1 MRVPF
6 VPNTLK
12 LLVVLVVILF
22 CSMAYAGHVRTS
34 FMPFPTLNVEKSWL
48 MVGTRL
54 GGLKYDRAAC
64 QAALK
69 APNVQKSFVKDSPF
83 KNGCGWVNSVR
94 LRQFSG
100 AKISP
105 IKLSCPMG
113 AGLAMWM
120 AQVVQPAA
128 KKYFGTTVSR
138 VNHLGG
144 YSCRNIRGS
153 LLSKYINVKS
163 EHATANAID
172 ISGFTLA
179 NGSKVSI
186 LRDWPYRSKKGGGKK
201 AKFLRDIHYGACT
214 YFRVVLG
221 PEANRLHANHFH
233 FDRGLLLRCK

>member
-1 MRVPF
+1 MKVPF
-6 VPNTLK
+6 IPNTVK
-12 LLVVLVVILF
+12 LLVILG
-22 CSMAYAGHVRTS
+22 SILLGVMLYTGHVRTS
-34 FMPFPTLNVEKSWL
+34 FMPFPALNVEKSWL
-48 MVGTRL
+48 MVGTRIS
-54 GGLKYDRAAC
+54 GLKYDRAAC
-64 QAALK
+64 KAALK
-69 APNVQKSFVKDSPF
+69 SPAVQKTFVKDNPF

-94 LRQFSG
+94 LSKFSG

-105 IKLSCPMG
+105 IKLSCSMG

-128 KKYFGTTVSR
+128 KKHLGTTVSR
-138 VNHLGG
+138 VSHLGG

-153 LLSKYINVKS
+153 LVSKYINVKS

-172 ISGFTLA
+172 ISGFRLA
-179 NGSKVSI
+179 NGRSVSI
-186 LRDWPYRSKKGGGKK
+186 LRDWTKGGPK

-221 PEANRLHANHFH
+221 PEANHLHANHFH

>member
-1 MRVPF
+1 
-6 VPNTLK
+6 
-12 LLVVLVVILF
+12 
-22 CSMAYAGHVRTS
+22 
-34 FMPFPTLNVEKSWL
+34 MPFPALNVEKSWL

-64 QAALK
+64 EATLK
-69 APNVQKSFVKDSPF
+69 SPVVQKTFVKDRPF
-83 KNGCGWVNSVR
+83 KDGCGWVNSVN
-94 LRQFSG
+94 LRKFSG

-138 VNHLGG
+138 VHHLGG

-172 ISGFTLA
+172 ISALSLA
-179 NGSKVSI
+179 NGTKVSI
-186 LRDWPYRSKKGGGKK
+186 LRDWTKGGKK

>member
-1 MRVPF
+1 MRIPF

-12 LLVVLVVILF
+12 LLIVLILILF
-22 CSMAYAGHVRTS
+22 GSMAYAGHVRTS
-34 FMPFPTLNVEKSWL
+34 FLPFPALNVEKSWL

-54 GGLKYDRAAC
+54 GGLKYDRTAC
-64 QAALK
+64 EATLK
-69 APNVQKSFVKDSPF
+69 SPVVQKTFVKDRPF
-83 KNGCGWVNSVR
+83 KDGCGWVNSVN
-94 LRQFSG
+94 LRKFSG

-138 VNHLGG
+138 VHHLGG

-172 ISGFTLA
+172 ISAFSLA
-179 NGSKVSI
+179 NGGKVSI
-186 LRDWPYRSKKGGGKK
+186 LKHWTRGGNK

>member
-1 MRVPF
+1 MRIPF

-12 LLVVLVVILF
+12 LLIVLIVILF
-22 CSMAYAGHVRTS
+22 GSMAYAGHVRTS
-34 FMPFPTLNVEKSWL
+34 FLPFPALNVEKSWL

-64 QAALK
+64 EATLK
-69 APNVQKSFVKDSPF
+69 SPVVQKTFVKDRPF
-83 KNGCGWVNSVR
+83 KDGCGWVNSVN
-94 LRQFSG
+94 LRKFSG

-138 VNHLGG
+138 VHHLGG

-172 ISGFTLA
+172 ISGFSLA
-179 NGSKVSI
+179 NGGKVSI
-186 LRDWPYRSKKGGGKK
+186 LRDWTKGGKK

>member
-1 MRVPF
+1 MKIPF

-12 LLVVLVVILF
+12 LLVVLLIILF

-34 FMPFPTLNVEKSWL
+34 FMPFPNLNVEKSWL
-48 MVGTRL
+48 AVGTRL

-64 QAALK
+64 EAALK
-69 APNVQKSFVKDSPF
+69 SPMVQKSFVKDRPF
-83 KNGCGWVNSVR
+83 KDGCGWVNSVN
-94 LRQFSG
+94 LRKFSG

-138 VNHLGG
+138 VHHLGG

-153 LLSKYINVKS
+153 LFSKYINVKS

-172 ISGFTLA
+172 ISAFSLA
-179 NGSKVSI
+179 NGGKVSI
-186 LRDWPYRSKKGGGKK
+186 LKHWTRGGKK

>member
-1 MRVPF
+1 MRIPF

-12 LLVVLVVILF
+12 LLIVLIVILF
-22 CSMAYAGHVRTS
+22 GSMAYAGHVRTS
-34 FMPFPTLNVEKSWL
+34 FLPFPALNVEKSWL

-64 QAALK
+64 EATLK
-69 APNVQKSFVKDSPF
+69 SPVVQKTFVKDRPF
-83 KNGCGWVNSVR
+83 KDGCGWVNSVN
-94 LRQFSG
+94 LRKFSG

-138 VNHLGG
+138 VHHLGG

-172 ISGFTLA
+172 ISAFSLA
-179 NGSKVSI
+179 NGGKVSI
-186 LRDWPYRSKKGGGKK
+186 FKHWTRGGNK

>member
-1 MRVPF
+1 MRIPF
-6 VPNTLK
+6 IPNTLK
-12 LLVVLVVILF
+12 LLVILMFILVSVML
-22 CSMAYAGHVRTS
+22 YTGHVRTS

-64 QAALK
+64 EATLK
-69 APNVQKSFVKDSPF
+69 TSKVQKSFVKDSPF

-138 VNHLGG
+138 VSHLGG

-153 LLSKYINVKS
+153 LISKYINVKS

-172 ISGFTLA
+172 ISGFSLA

-186 LRDWPYRSKKGGGKK
+186 LRDWTRGGKK

>member
-1 MRVPF
+1 MRIPF

-12 LLVVLVVILF
+12 LLIVLILILF
-22 CSMAYAGHVRTS
+22 GSMAYAGHVRTS
-34 FMPFPTLNVEKSWL
+34 FLPFPALNVEKSWL

-64 QAALK
+64 EATLK
-69 APNVQKSFVKDSPF
+69 SPVVQKTFVKDRPF
-83 KNGCGWVNSVR
+83 KDGCGWVNSVN
-94 LRQFSG
+94 LRKFSG

-138 VNHLGG
+138 VHHLGG

-172 ISGFTLA
+172 ISAFSLA
-179 NGSKVSI
+179 NGGKVSI
-186 LRDWPYRSKKGGGKK
+186 LKHWTRGGNK